1 MNRAKLFL
9 IIVLFSVPVGI
20 IAYFSDRFTEQK
32 NHAETVNGSAFVM
45 PSDLE
50 AWKTARPGYR
60 INKSTP
66 TESGALEIEYS
77 YERKRPFAK

>member
-20 IAYFSDRFTEQK
+20 IAYFSDRFAEQK
-32 NHAETVNGSAFVM
+32 NHAETYTGSAFVL

-50 AWKTARPGYR
+50 AWKAARPGYR
-60 INKSTP
+60 VDKSTP

-77 YERKRPFAK
+77 YEKKKPFTK